1 MHLKAS
7 TQRTIINRMSDSSS
21 VVDRLSALFR
31 VVSQAEPTGATT
43 SALARDSGLSRPTAH
58 RLLTALRAQGLVERD
73 ADTGRWLL
81 GPEFFLL
88 GVTAAPRYDVRSIA
102 QPWVRRLAEA
112 TGESAFF
119 SLRRGNET
127 VCLIRED
134 GAFPIRSHVL
144 YEGARFP
151 LGVVSAGLA
160 VLAFMHPSEVDTYL
174 TSVDL
179 TERFGPTHSAEQI
192 ARRLEQVRSTGWAL
206 NPGLVVEGSWG
217 MAAAVFGVSGEPIGA
232 LTLTGIE
239 ARFGPA
245 RQRELGPLL
254 LKEAHAL
261 GRALHARAGREPS
274 RQSL

>member
-1 MHLKAS
+1 MIDS
-7 TQRTIINRMSDSSS
+7 MRDSSS
-21 VVDRLSALFR
+21 VVERLSALFR
-31 VVSQAEPTGATT
+31 VVSQAEPAGATT
-43 SALARDSGLSRPTAH
+43 SALARDSDLSRPTVH
-58 RLLTALRAQGLVERD
+58 RLLTALQAQGFVERD
-73 ADTGRWLL
+73 RDSGRWLL

-88 GVTAAPRYDVRSIA
+88 GITASPRYDVRSLA

-119 SLRRGNET
+119 SVRRGDET

-160 VLAFMHPSEVDTYL
+160 VLAFMEPREVDSYL
-174 TSVDL
+174 GSTDL
-179 TERFGPTHSAEQI
+179 TTRFGPGHSAQQVRE
-192 ARRLEQVRSTGWAL
+192 RLERVRSTGWAV

-217 MAAAVFGVSGEPIGA
+217 MAAAVFGTAGEPVGA

-239 ARFGPA
+239 ARFGLA

-254 LKEAHAL
+254 LKGAHSL
-261 GRALHARAGREPS
+261 GRALHERGQRGPS
-274 RQSL
+274 

>member
-7 TQRTIINRMSDSSS
+7 TQRTIIHRMSDSSS

-31 VVSQAEPTGATT
+31 VVSQAEPVGATT

-88 GVTAAPRYDVRSIA
+88 GVTAAPRYDIRSIA
-102 QPWVRRLAEA
+102 QPWVRRLAEETA
-112 TGESAFF
+112 ESAFF
-119 SLRRGNET
+119 SVRRGDET

-160 VLAFMHPSEVDTYL
+160 VLAFMHPSEAEAYL
-174 TSVDL
+174 ASVDL
-179 TERFGPTHSAEQI
+179 TDRFGPTHSAEQI
-192 ARRLEQVRSTGWAL
+192 ARRIEQVRSTGWAL

-239 ARFGPA
+239 ARFGPV

-254 LKEAHAL
+254 LKEAHVL
-261 GRALHARAGREPS
+261 GRALHARARREPS
-274 RQSL
+274 

>member
-1 MHLKAS
+1 M
-7 TQRTIINRMSDSSS
+7 
-21 VVDRLSALFR
+21 VGRLSVLFR
-31 VVSQAEPTGATT
+31 VVSQAEPAGAST
-43 SALARDSGLSRPTAH
+43 SALARDSELSRPTVH

-73 ADTGRWLL
+73 ADTGNWLL

-88 GVTAAPRYDVRSIA
+88 SITAAPRYDVRSVA

-119 SLRRGNET
+119 SVRRGDET

-160 VLAFMHPSEVDTYL
+160 VLAFMHPREVDNYL
-174 TSVDL
+174 AGADL
-179 TERFGPTHSAEQI
+179 TERYGPRHSAAEVH
-192 ARRLEQVRSTGWAL
+192 RRLDEVRSKGWAL

-217 MAAAVFGVSGEPIGA
+217 MAAAVFDANEEPIGA

-239 ARFGPA
+239 ARFGPK

-254 LKEAHAL
+254 LREAHSL
-261 GRALHARAGREPS
+261 GRVLRQRAERRPS
-274 RQSL
+274 